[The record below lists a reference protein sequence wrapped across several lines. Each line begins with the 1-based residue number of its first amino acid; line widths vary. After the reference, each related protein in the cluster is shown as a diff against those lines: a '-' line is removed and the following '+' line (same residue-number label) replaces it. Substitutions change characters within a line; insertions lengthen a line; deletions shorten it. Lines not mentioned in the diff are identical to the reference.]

1 MDLPTSYAHAHVHV
15 VPVDEVDERARPAA
29 VFSWSSGVVV
39 YEPDEG
45 EALAA
50 ELGRGLV
57 G

>member
-39 YEPDEG
+39 YEPGEG